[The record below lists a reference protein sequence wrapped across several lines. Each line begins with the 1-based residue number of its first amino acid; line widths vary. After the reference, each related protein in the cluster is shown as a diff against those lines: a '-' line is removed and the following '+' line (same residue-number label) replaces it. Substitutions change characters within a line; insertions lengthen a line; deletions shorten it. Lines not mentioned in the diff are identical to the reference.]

1 MNRMQGRRSVQA
13 VCINVFVA
21 LSLGCTSQEGERQSY
36 LDDAGAFCAVHESE
50 EWADIPGDISADA
63 FNRLVISRQLE
74 SVTTQRF
81 RELINQLG
89 EIQFYRELYPT
100 AKREIEAITSAE
112 WDCPPYAAFTTL
124 TVQPEEAKP
133 SELLSLRS
141 DILVTSSGDLFLDQ
155 QPLDLESDQLKE
167 FITARESDGPL
178 VIRLE
183 KGVGDEALDPLF
195 RILAELK
202 VTDVSVI
209 SDE

>member
-1 MNRMQGRRSVQA
+1 M
-13 VCINVFVA
+13 
-21 LSLGCTSQEGERQSY
+21 
-36 LDDAGAFCAVHESE
+36 
-50 EWADIPGDISADA
+50 
-63 FNRLVISRQLE
+63 
-74 SVTTQRF
+74 
-81 RELINQLG
+81 
-89 EIQFYRELYPT
+89 
-100 AKREIEAITSAE
+100 
-112 WDCPPYAAFTTL
+112 
-124 TVQPEEAKP
+124 QPEEAKP

-167 FITARESDGPL
+167 FITARGADGAL

-183 KGVGDEALDPLF
+183 EGVGDEALDPLF

>member
-1 MNRMQGRRSVQA
+1 M
-13 VCINVFVA
+13 
-21 LSLGCTSQEGERQSY
+21 
-36 LDDAGAFCAVHESE
+36 
-50 EWADIPGDISADA
+50 
-63 FNRLVISRQLE
+63 
-74 SVTTQRF
+74 
-81 RELINQLG
+81 
-89 EIQFYRELYPT
+89 
-100 AKREIEAITSAE
+100 
-112 WDCPPYAAFTTL
+112 
-124 TVQPEEAKP
+124 QPEEAKP